1 MVGGLLVRK
10 MSFEDRKEMS
20 GWYQMDGGTM
30 NDEQVFCRC
39 RGVAAVLESDI
50 QSHEIE
56 HGHLG
61 VSLFSHSVS

>member
-20 GWYQMDGGTM
+20 GWYQLDGGTM
-30 NDEQVFCRC
+30 SDEQVFCRC

-50 QSHEIE
+50 QGDEMY
-56 HGHLG
+56 
-61 VSLFSHSVS
+61 